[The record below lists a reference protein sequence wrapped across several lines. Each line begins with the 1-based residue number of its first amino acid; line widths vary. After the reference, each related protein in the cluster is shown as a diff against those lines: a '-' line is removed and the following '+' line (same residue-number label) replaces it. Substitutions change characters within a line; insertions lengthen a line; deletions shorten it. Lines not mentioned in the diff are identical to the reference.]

1 MLPDEGPPPVL
12 PNEPSPSPSPSPTP
26 LAAPTAAHAVV
37 QQGGGD
43 QRESS
48 GEGELP
54 SGSATAAPAAAQ
66 AAVQST
72 ASTSRHALRG
82 VAAAQQQRQPTP
94 AATPGSAAPKP
105 RPTPR
110 EQPLARPPWEVAHI
124 LWQVSN
130 TPHATQMH
138 VPHASVDRLRGPHR
152 PRGPKGVRQA
162 QHRCVESQ
170 AWPYGPPAA
179 WLATPS
185 PYHTPSKSA
194 SAPSLSLRPSSV
206 NTSRLYVGS

>member
-1 MLPDEGPPPVL
+1 MAAALARRVPAVTTPEAELLHSSCVAQL
-12 PNEPSPSPSPSPTP
+12 RASPGRRVP
-26 LAAPTAAHAVV
+26 AVTAL
-37 QQGGGD
+37 
-43 QRESS
+43 
-48 GEGELP
+48 EGELP

-72 ASTSRHALRG
+72 ASTSGHALRG

-94 AATPGSAAPKP
+94 AATPGSAAPRP
-105 RPTPR
+105 RPTQG

-162 QHRCVESQ
+162 QYRCVESQ

-206 NTSRLYVGS
+206 NTSRLYGS